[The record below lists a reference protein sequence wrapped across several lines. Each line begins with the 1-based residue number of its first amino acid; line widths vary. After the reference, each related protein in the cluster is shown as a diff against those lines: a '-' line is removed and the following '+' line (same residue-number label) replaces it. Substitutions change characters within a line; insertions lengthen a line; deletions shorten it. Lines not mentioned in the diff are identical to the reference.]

1 VGDHHVDLRDHLGL
15 WHRLRADHGVGQ
27 LDLVGLRT
35 LADHEAVPRMAKY
48 VDQPL
53 HQLDVSA
60 AERAQ
65 RQVHQA
71 AAGRPLGHRVRL
83 TTHSLNADHVSRWV
97 RSYSARKLAHPV
109 GSALGRPEY
118 AGGSSGLSTSSGLQ
132 DTMRT

>member
-1 VGDHHVDLRDHLGL
+1 VA
-15 WHRLRADHGVGQ
+15 RLRADHGVGQ

-35 LADHEAVPRMAKY
+35 LADHEAVPRMASTSTSRCISST
-48 VDQPL
+48 
-53 HQLDVSA
+53 SA
-60 AERAQ
+60 PAERAQ